1 MIEFPPSTSF
11 GRRIP
16 KQKFYENITM
26 SPQLKRAF
34 VEQISQ
40 ITWLYKIAPSTAN
53 LAEGEKV
60 KEVEVFSIRLNQRGL
75 DTKVL
80 TQIDKEIPYHILFLL
95 EYGGETQ
102 AWIGYKEENQTN
114 SGTFKPGT
122 YYHTEWS
129 PSENLTLRLDGL
141 NIDAAYENL
150 IRQVAGE
157 RLQADTD
164 MDIRDAISQDERRQR
179 LEKEI
184 AALEK
189 KIQLEKQFNRQVEL
203 NGELKKIKKELEGLQ

>member
-11 GRRIP
+11 GRRVP

-34 VEQISQ
+34 VVQISQ
-40 ITWLYKIAPSTAN
+40 ITWLHKIAPSTAN
-53 LAEGEKV
+53 LAEGESV
-60 KEVEVFSIRLNQRGL
+60 KEVEVFLIRLNQRGL

-80 TQIDKEIPYHILFLL
+80 TQIDKEIPYHVLFLL

-102 AWIGYKEENQTN
+102 AWIGYKEESQTN

-129 PSENLTLRLDGL
+129 PPENLILRLEGW

-150 IRQVAGE
+150 IRQVAGG
-157 RLQADTD
+157 RLQTDADK
-164 MDIRDAISQDERRQR
+164 DIGDAINQDERRQK

-189 KIQLEKQFNRQVEL
+189 KIQLEKQFNRQVDL
-203 NGELKKIKKELEGLQ
+203 NSELKRLKAESEGLG